1 MRIYSF
7 IPSATEILY
16 ALGLG
21 GQLCGVT
28 HECDYPHEAREKPVA
43 VRSLVDTSGLSQ
55 REIDDRVVESMA
67 HGHGLYSI
75 DKALLSENPPDVV
88 ITQELCDVCSV
99 SLREVLATISDLS
112 RECRVVSLK
121 PRGLA
126 GVLDDILTVGKACG
140 AEPQARQLVR
150 SLEER
155 IEGVRMRARTL
166 DRQRVFCVEWY
177 DPIFAS
183 GHWIP
188 EMVEI
193 AGGNDALGLAGKDS
207 RKISWESVKAFDP
220 EVLILTPC
228 GFDPQRAEDD
238 VHLLSKNDGWP
249 SLNAVRRGAV
259 FASNG
264 SAYYSRTGPRLV
276 DGLELMARMI
286 HPEAFGEE
294 TDPARVKRVAGL
306 RPLERPQ

>member
-249 SLNAVRRGAV
+249 SLTAVRRGAV

-264 SAYYSRTGPRLV
+264 SAYYSRPGPRLV